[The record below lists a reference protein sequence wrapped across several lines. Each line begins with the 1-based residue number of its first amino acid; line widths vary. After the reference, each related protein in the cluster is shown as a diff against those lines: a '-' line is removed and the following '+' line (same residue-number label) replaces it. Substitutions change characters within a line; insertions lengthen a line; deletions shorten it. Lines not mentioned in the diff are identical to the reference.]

1 MFSWSGL
8 GSSSESY
15 PLEYNIPKAFMSVVI
30 IIAHVHYYKICGNM
44 YFLSGQHSNAITRHV
59 FTLFVSQMVI
69 CCEL

>member
-1 MFSWSGL
+1 
-8 GSSSESY
+8 
-15 PLEYNIPKAFMSVVI
+15 
-30 IIAHVHYYKICGNM
+30 M